1 MARKKEIDV
10 SKLNYVLYARKS
22 TEDKGSQEHSI
33 EDQIKDCKALAKR
46 EGLKIVKV
54 IREEKSAKTPKNRP
68 AFMEM
73 IQDIENGIYD
83 GIIAWH
89 PDRLSRNSLESG
101 TIMDMYDK
109 EIIKDM
115 KFPFCRFENDSSG
128 KLMLNILFALAKQY
142 SEHISEGVLRANDN
156 RLPEGK
162 SSGTP
167 KWGYNRNLQ
176 GFYEPDSNF
185 DLVRKGWE
193 MKLEGA
199 GNKEI
204 LDYWLQSGMEK
215 MTKVNRKNK
224 TPRAIKPSINTPTN
238 IFKDSYYYGVLVQ
251 ADQEVDLRKVIDDF
265 KPMVTEEEYNKV
277 QAIVADN
284 PHGKTGKTSKKNR
297 ATFYPLRGM
306 VRCGV
311 CGHVMYP
318 GASRSHSKERY
329 LYYRCDNKECT
340 RTQKSIRAEAIFN
353 VLYRALDSVKFT
365 EKEYK
370 AYSKQFGK
378 RSDEKVVQLRT
389 DRRSLQ
395 GRKSHLTSEINHISF
410 NVMPSLQVGSKPR
423 ELAQNKLASL
433 ETDLANIETELSKID
448 GNIEKYQQAI
458 VSKDEFLNLLKNL
471 PQQIRNAGVAEK
483 DMLTRKCVL
492 NLEIDDEKRP
502 HFLWKEPFATLLKGK
517 EFIDGARDWT

>member
-1 MARKKEIDV
+1 MARKKNIDT
-10 SKLNYVLYARKS
+10 SKLRYVLYARKS

-54 IREEKSAKTPKNRP
+54 IREEKSAKTPQNRP
-68 AFMEM
+68 AFRGMM
-73 IQDIENGIYD
+73 QAIEEGVYD

-101 TIMDMYDK
+101 IIMDMYDK

-167 KWGYNRNLQ
+167 KWGYNRNIH
-176 GFYEPDSNF
+176 GFYEPDNNF

-193 MKLEGA
+193 MKLEGV

-204 LDYWLQSGMEK
+204 LKYWLQSGMERT
-215 MTKVNRKNK
+215 TKITRKNK
-224 TPRAIKPSINTPTN
+224 EQRAIKPNINTPTM
-238 IFKDSYYYGVLVQ
+238 IFEDSFYYGVLVQ
-251 ADQEVDLRKVIDDF
+251 SEQEVDLRKVMDDF
-265 KPMVTEEEYNKV
+265 VPMVTEDEYNHV
-277 QAIVADN
+277 QAIIAAN

-297 ATFYPLRGM
+297 ATFYPLRGI

-311 CGHVMYP
+311 CGSVMYP
-318 GASRSHSKERY
+318 GASRSHNKERY
-329 LYYRCDNKECT
+329 LYYRCDNKHCT
-340 RTQKSIRAEAIFN
+340 RAQKSVRAGVIFDA
-353 VLYRALDSVKFT
+353 LYEALDSLKFD

-370 AYSKQFGK
+370 IYSRRFKEL
-378 RSDEKVVQLRT
+378 SDSKVVELKVK
-389 DRRSLQ
+389 RRSLTGRQAHIIADINRVATDVLPKLTDNQKAREITQ
-395 GRKSHLTSEINHISF
+395 G
-410 NVMPSLQVGSKPR
+410 Q
-423 ELAQNKLASL
+423 LASL
-433 ETDLANIETELSKID
+433 ETDLVDIEEKVAKID
-448 GNIEKYQQAI
+448 ELIKRHQQAR
-458 VSKDEFLNLLKNL
+458 VTKDEFLNLLKNL
-471 PQQIRNAGVAEK
+471 SQQMK
-483 DMLTRKCVL
+483 DGSSAVKDNLARKCVL
-492 NLEIDDEKRP
+492 NLTLDNEKRP
-502 HFLWKEPFATLLKGK
+502 HFLWKEPFATLLEGK
-517 EFIDGARDWT
+517 EFSSGARNGT